1 MRRTG
6 LLVTTLMLLAASCGR
21 DDPPEAP
28 GVRPTRAVPEVWTTF
43 YPTTYFT
50 QRLAGDLV
58 KVVCPLPQDEDPAFW
73 QPDAKTLQGYQAAD
87 LIVINGAGFEAWVGK
102 ASLPTGRVV
111 NASKSFEKEFL
122 KLEGSV
128 THTHAGSGQAH
139 THEGIDGHTWFD
151 PVNAKAQAHAILRG
165 LVLLLPATSAVFEA
179 NAPVLDR
186 DLDGLDAAFRALG
199 KLPEG
204 QHLYVSHPAWN
215 YAARRYG
222 WPTVSFVLDPASPL
236 SDADAAKLKTSKTE
250 KPGTY
255 VLWEDEPVA
264 ALRERLQAGFG
275 LTSLVVPPC
284 ETEPAEDRAPKRDW
298 LARMQANVE
307 TLRAAFATK

>member
-1 MRRTG
+1 MRRMG
-6 LLVTTLMLLAASCGR
+6 LLLTTWMLLAASCGR
-21 DDPPEAP
+21 DDPSESP

-43 YPTTYFT
+43 YPTTYLT

-58 KVVCPLPQDEDPAFW
+58 KVVCPLPEDEDPAFW

-87 LIVINGAGFEAWVGK
+87 LVVVNGAGFEAWVGK
-102 ASLPTGRVV
+102 ASLPSGRLV

-128 THTHAGSGQAH
+128 THLHASGATH

-151 PVNAKAQAHAILRG
+151 PVNAKAQALAIRRG
-165 LVLLLPATSAVFEA
+165 LVLLLPTKSE
-179 NAPVLDR
+179 VLAKNYDALEK
-186 DLDGLDAAFRALG
+186 DLDALDAAFRALG

-204 QHLYVSHPAWN
+204 RHLYFSHPAWN
-215 YAARRYG
+215 YPARRYG
-222 WPTVSFVLDPASPL
+222 WTTVNLVLDPESPL
-236 SDADAAKLKTSKTE
+236 SDADAAKLKTSLTD
-250 KPGTY
+250 KPGTH

-264 ALRERLQAGFG
+264 ALRERLQAEFR

-284 ETEPAEDRAPKRDW
+284 ETESAQDRAQKRDW
-298 LARMQANVE
+298 LTRMQANVE
-307 TLRAAFATK
+307 TLRTAFAAK